1 MLAPRVLPLLPV
13 FVAVA
18 NAGSFTAAARE
29 LGLGKSVVSQHLRT
43 LEQHCGLRLIE
54 RTTRRLRLT
63 QAGEQVLDAAKE
75 VMASVRSLEQLV
87 EGQHAQ
93 PTGTLRVTM
102 PLDPGLSA
110 VVGPVAARLMK
121 QHPSLK
127 VDLQFDD
134 AVHDL
139 VGEGLDVALRLG
151 SMVES
156 NYVVRKLGSEAEIIV
171 ASPSLVEPCRPRRP
185 AQAQWLQLGRSF
197 RPSSEVGL
205 VLSLGEGGEG
215 SRSASTCER
224 PRTPP
229 WPCGACCWPAPASA
243 SSPRTWFVR
252 TSRMGACFMSVPVGS
267 TDASPC
273 TRSCRRDR
281 AHHEYV
287 RSCPRSLELFRP
299 WASTLSDQRYR
310 HL

>member
-1 MLAPRVLPLLPV
+1 MPLLPV
-13 FVAVA
+13 FIAVA

-43 LEQHCGLRLIE
+43 LEQHCGLRLLE
-54 RTTRRLRLT
+54 RSTRRLHLT

-110 VVGPVAARLMK
+110 VVGPVAARLMT
-121 QHPSLK
+121 QNPSLK

-139 VGEGLDVALRLG
+139 VGEGLDLALRLG
-151 SMVES
+151 AMTES

-171 ASPSLVEPCRPRRP
+171 ASPSLVESSAVDHPSELKGSDWIVHTALRVRS
-185 AQAQWLQLGRSF
+185 AWSF
-197 RPSSEVGL
+197 RSARGEKAQISVNVRATTNTALAVRNLLLAGAGFGVLPAHMVRQDVDEGRL
-205 VLSLGEGGEG
+205 VHVSPTWIHRRLTLHALLPTRQIPPRVRAFLSALTSAIPALG
-215 SRSASTCER
+215 
-224 PRTPP
+224 
-229 WPCGACCWPAPASA
+229 
-243 SSPRTWFVR
+243 F
-252 TSRMGACFMSVPVGS
+252 
-267 TDASPC
+267 DA
-273 TRSCRRDR
+273 
-281 AHHEYV
+281 A
-287 RSCPRSLELFRP
+287 
-299 WASTLSDQRYR
+299 
-310 HL
+310 